1 MGTYKEK
8 FDIGQKTGRKEDP
21 AQVAKDMRNARDT
34 DGVRILSR
42 MEWLSKLQIQ
52 AFFSQ
57 LFAKRKQSDG
67 KETSSNNDEP
77 DDEI

>member
-1 MGTYKEK
+1 
-8 FDIGQKTGRKEDP
+8 
-21 AQVAKDMRNARDT
+21 MRNARDT
-34 DGVRILSR
+34 DGIRMLSR